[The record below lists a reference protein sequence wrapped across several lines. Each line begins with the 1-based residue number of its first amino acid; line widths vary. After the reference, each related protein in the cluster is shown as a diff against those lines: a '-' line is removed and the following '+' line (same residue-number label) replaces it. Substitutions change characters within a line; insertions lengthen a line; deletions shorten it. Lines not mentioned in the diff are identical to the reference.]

1 MSREKK
7 LRLNTYVALLYQV
20 VTVICGFILPKVII
34 PYFGSATNGLI
45 SSITQFLTI
54 ITLCECGVG
63 AVVQSA
69 LYKPLAEKDEES
81 ISKIMVSAN
90 RFFNLIMK
98 ILAIYIGLLMI
109 LYPIIIKEEYK
120 FGWIYTSSLI
130 LILALNYIAQYYL
143 FLPYRLLLN
152 ADQVSYIQ
160 LSVHCIQLILNT
172 ILTVIC
178 VYLGAG
184 VHMVK
189 FVSALVFFIQ
199 PIFLKK
205 YVDRHY
211 NINWKIELTEEPI
224 KQKWNGMA
232 QHIASVILGNTDTVV
247 LTFFSSLENVSIY
260 GVYYLVVHGVR
271 QIIVSFSTGIQSMF
285 GNMLAKNEIKVLDV
299 SFSRIELLFHFIV
312 SYMFFMTG
320 IMIIPFIDIYTENF
334 NDTNY
339 VLPVFAVLMVIAQAS
354 YCIRIPYETMIRA
367 AGHYKETQ
375 LSSIIE
381 AALNILISV
390 ILVVVLPKSIN
401 LIGVAIGTI
410 IAMTYRTIYL
420 VIYLSKNILYRKLR
434 KFIKLLIIDFVSV
447 AISLLVTA
455 FVPKLHGNYLQW
467 GWSALQNALVSMI
480 IFFAIYYFLYK
491 KELLKAIKMFV
502 A

>member
-1 MSREKK
+1 M
-7 LRLNTYVALLYQV
+7 
-20 VTVICGFILPKVII
+20 
-34 PYFGSATNGLI
+34 
-45 SSITQFLTI
+45 
-54 ITLCECGVG
+54 
-63 AVVQSA
+63 
-69 LYKPLAEKDEES
+69 
-81 ISKIMVSAN
+81 
-90 RFFNLIMK
+90 
-98 ILAIYIGLLMI
+98 
-109 LYPIIIKEEYK
+109 
-120 FGWIYTSSLI
+120 
-130 LILALNYIAQYYL
+130 
-143 FLPYRLLLN
+143 
-152 ADQVSYIQ
+152 
-160 LSVHCIQLILNT
+160 
-172 ILTVIC
+172 IC

-211 NINWKIELTEEPI
+211 NINWKIELIEEPI

-381 AALNILISV
+381 ATLNILISV